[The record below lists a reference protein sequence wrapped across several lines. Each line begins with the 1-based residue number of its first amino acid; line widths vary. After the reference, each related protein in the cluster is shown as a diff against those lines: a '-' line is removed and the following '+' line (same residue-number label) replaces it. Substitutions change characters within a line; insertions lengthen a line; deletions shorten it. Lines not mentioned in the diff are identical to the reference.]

1 MADAMR
7 LGLKEKV
14 ELRRVRKDD
23 AEDVAAMRRP
33 IALAARGGKGN
44 CSMSLVDPNDE
55 FTQKFLQRVD
65 PRVGMSFTAEQL
77 AAVRRA
83 FQPTRQLVNLRGWLP
98 FTGRR
103 LFFVMMIG
111 RERRSP
117 ERRIYERQ
125 RHPLWTASNIFVF
138 AAFGAMT
145 FLALVG
151 AAAVFLRPI

>member
-1 MADAMR
+1 MH

-14 ELRRVRKDD
+14 ELARVGMGDAQAAAATRRFS
-23 AEDVAAMRRP
+23 
-33 IALAARGGKGN
+33 ALAARSGKGIG
-44 CSMSLVDPNDE
+44 SMSLVDPNDE

-83 FQPTRQLVNLRGWLP
+83 FQPTPQLVNLRGWLP
-98 FTGRR
+98 LTGRR
-103 LFFVMMIG
+103 LFFVLMVG
-111 RERRSP
+111 RERRSL

-125 RHPLWTASNIFVF
+125 RYPLWTASNVFVF
-138 AAFGAMT
+138 TAFGAMT

-151 AAAVFLRPI
+151 AVAVFLRPV